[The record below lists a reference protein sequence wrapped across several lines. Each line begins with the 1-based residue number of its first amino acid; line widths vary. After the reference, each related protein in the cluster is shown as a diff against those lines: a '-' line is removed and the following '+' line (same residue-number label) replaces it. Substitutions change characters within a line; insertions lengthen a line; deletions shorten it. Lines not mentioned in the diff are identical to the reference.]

1 MGRLMIG
8 KPNQNIMLLL
18 FLEMTGAAAFWNCIS
33 GMLMIMPVKANRL
46 YTLKMPIMQYS
57 WKTALT
63 RNVKN

>member
-1 MGRLMIG
+1 MGRPIIG
-8 KPNQNIMLLL
+8 KPNQNTKLLL

-33 GMLMIMPVKANRL
+33 GMLIIMPVKAKKL
-46 YTLKMPIMQYS
+46 YTLKMPIMTYS